1 MSDVIVLSEEA
12 LSLSLIPLFNKLD
25 DTDLERL
32 AEEVEQLSFHAGEA
46 VFSEHDRAE
55 AVYVVEKGA
64 IRLWVRDEDVK
75 QVTLSE
81 LKAGDFFGELA
92 LLGEGDY
99 STNATALVNST
110 LHRLRRDDFHQFMLD
125 HPAVA
130 VDLISGIGAHL
141 RQTNRIITGRAA
153 RDINKEMEKTLTRG
167 QRVADRVASFGGSW
181 PFIIIYV
188 GILLIW
194 ISVNTFLLARVRGD
208 AQFDPFPY
216 ILLNLVLSMTA
227 TMQAPVILMSQKRAL
242 DKDRFTAEQDFRV
255 NLKSELM
262 LDELTLSE
270 TEYDQQVERLI
281 NAVRF
286 KQTRAVDDRV
296 E

>member
-81 LKAGDFFGELA
+81 LKAGDSFGELA

-99 STNATALVNST
+99 STNATARVNTT
-110 LHRLRRDDFHQFMLD
+110 LPTLRRDDFPRFML
-125 HPAVA
+125 
-130 VDLISGIGAHL
+130 
-141 RQTNRIITGRAA
+141 
-153 RDINKEMEKTLTRG
+153 
-167 QRVADRVASFGGSW
+167 
-181 PFIIIYV
+181 
-188 GILLIW
+188 
-194 ISVNTFLLARVRGD
+194 
-208 AQFDPFPY
+208 
-216 ILLNLVLSMTA
+216 
-227 TMQAPVILMSQKRAL
+227 
-242 DKDRFTAEQDFRV
+242 
-255 NLKSELM
+255 
-262 LDELTLSE
+262 
-270 TEYDQQVERLI
+270 
-281 NAVRF
+281 
-286 KQTRAVDDRV
+286 
-296 E
+296 